1 MSDLDKPLYDAW
13 GTKFDKTIHL
23 VRKGVPAQ
31 DREGRWKFTA
41 KAKKEFAKAL
51 NQQEIEALKNIRGKH
66 Q

>member
-1 MSDLDKPLYDAW
+1 MSEQEKPLYNAW
-13 GTKFDKTIHL
+13 GNKFEKTLHL

-41 KAKKEFAKAL
+41 KAKKEFAKFL
-51 NQQEIEALKNIRGKH
+51 NQQEIEEFKNIRSK

>member
-1 MSDLDKPLYDAW
+1 MLGEPSSIKAF
-13 GTKFDKTIHL
+13 TSSAR
-23 VRKGVPAQ
+23 VCPAQ

-51 NQQEIEALKNIRGKH
+51 NQQEIEELKNIRGK